1 MARRPTVI
9 RPKRGEVYLVNFDP
23 TIGAE
28 IQKTRPA
35 LIVQNDIANRH
46 SPITIVAAITSQFHE
61 PLYPTEVL
69 IQPPEGGVTI
79 PSVVLLNQIRSIDK
93 RRLVR
98 RLGVLTPATMQRVD
112 QAMLISLGLVGI

>member
-1 MARRPTVI
+1 
-9 RPKRGEVYLVNFDP
+9 
-23 TIGAE
+23 
-28 IQKTRPA
+28 

-46 SPITIVAAITSQFHE
+46 NPITIVAAITSQFDE
-61 PLYPTEVL
+61 PLYLTEVL
-69 IQPPEGGVTI
+69 IQLPEGGVTI

-112 QAMLISLGLVGI
+112 RAMLISLGLVGDINRCADLPACP